1 MIYIPQA
8 ILLAAIDENLDVIE
22 SQLGVSVDEVI
33 LGQAVDVVLPQA
45 SPGLSTAWIVG
56 ICLLTV
62 LPLSIIVA
70 VGLLAL

>member
-33 LGQAVDVVLPQA
+33 LGQAVDVVPPQA

-62 LPLSIIVA
+62 LPLSIVA